1 MKRLLVVRFLV
12 LLLLIATSAHAGS
25 MRCGTYLVANGDTK
39 ADVLLK
45 CGEPVAQ
52 SEHQEQLREGIDQAQ
67 EVRTT
72 FVFNDWVYN
81 FGPDRFMQ
89 IVTFMNGRVADIR
102 SGSYGYAVNG
112 SVDMCRDG
120 QLLKAGD
127 TAAEVELKCGAP
139 VNRESRADS
148 VIDKIDTHSSLK
160 RTIAIEEWTYN
171 FGPKKLILN
180 LRFENGRLV
189 KTETGGYG
197 Y

>member
-1 MKRLLVVRFLV
+1 MEKLRIVRFLV
-12 LLLLIATSAHAGS
+12 LLLLLTTSAYAGS
-25 MRCGTYLVANGDTK
+25 MRCANQIVTNGDTK
-39 ADVLLK
+39 ADVRLK
-45 CGEPVAQ
+45 CGEPVSQ
-52 SEHQEQLREGIDQAQ
+52 SEHQEQLREGIDQER

-81 FGPDRFMQ
+81 FGPDQFMQ
-89 IVTFMNGRVADIR
+89 IVTFKNGRVVEIR
-102 SGSYGYAVNG
+102 SGSHGYAARG

-120 QLLKAGD
+120 QLLNTGD

-139 VNRESRADS
+139 VNRETRDDT
-148 VIDKIDTHSSLK
+148 VIDKLDTRSSLR
-160 RTIAIEEWTYN
+160 RTIAIDEWTYN